1 MNRIA
6 RQRYTQ
12 RDNERVRSGFEKQ
25 VLDALSESGV
35 DYEYEAET
43 LSYVKEHRYTPDIT
57 LPNGI
62 LIEVKGFFE
71 PSDRTKALL
80 VRAQNPDKDV
90 RFVFQRA
97 NTKLSKKSKTSYAN
111 WCDKHGF
118 LWAEKRVPKE
128 WIDEKG

>member
-43 LSYVKEHRYTPDIT
+43 LSYVKEHKYTPDIT

-71 PSDRTKALL
+71 PADRTKALL
-80 VRAQNPDKDV
+80 VRAQNLDKDI

-97 NTKLSKKSKTSYAN
+97 STKLSKKSKTSYAD

-128 WIDEKG
+128 WIDETS